1 MDSEKGVKSWDV
13 YLLIASFGVMFIIF
27 LSGLSLH
34 TEAQVTET
42 PITIVVLDVKP
53 KVRWINFTGFP
64 EAFNPQTGKLKQ
76 FNAWATI
83 RDEEGNLVKCNGTLW
98 NATFGAGQYSGANR
112 RYVNSSCITW
122 AGATEDLC
130 NCTFYLYYY
139 DVNGTWV
146 VNITGYDSQDRSNFN
161 STQFSVTELYSSD
174 LQPPTPIQ
182 FGSLLVGY
190 NTQAATSNPTRI
202 NNTGNAKLSV
212 FLNGTDFTGIT
223 DPSVIIGVGNLTH
236 NTTGSGTLQKN
247 QNAPLKYDPTGGL
260 PVYPNK
266 IPNEV
271 NASTFILK
279 YYMDI
284 PSFATEQ
291 TYTANYMFNITRYGG

>member
-1 MDSEKGVKSWDV
+1 MNSEKGVKSWDV
-13 YLLIASFGVMFIIF
+13 YLLLFSFTIMFLIF

-34 TEAQVTET
+34 SEAQVTET

-53 KVRWINFTGFP
+53 KVRWINFTGSP
-64 EAFNPQTGKLKQ
+64 GAFSPQTGTFKQ
-76 FNAWATI
+76 FNAWAVI
-83 RDEEGNLVKCNGTLW
+83 NDAEANLVKCNATLW
-98 NATFGAGQYSGANR
+98 NATFSAGQYSDANR
-112 RYVNSSCITW
+112 RYINSSCNTW
-122 AGATEDLC
+122 ASGDGLTC

-146 VNITGYDSQDRSNFN
+146 VNITGYDSNDRSNFN
-161 STQFSVTELYSSD
+161 STQFSVAELYSSD
-174 LQPPTPIQ
+174 LQPPTPIE

-212 FLNGTDFTGIT
+212 FLNGTDFTGVT
-223 DPSVIIGVGNLTH
+223 NPSVIIGVGNLTH

-247 QNAPLKYDPTGGL
+247 QNAPLKYDPTGGV